1 MRRSLQSTA
10 LINAF
15 LDNLLPEQREVAEA
29 LQQAILAAAPQL
41 RQEVKWGNLCFND
54 GEQNLLAIVFFKAHA
69 HLQVFNGVMLGG
81 EFPQLD
87 GTGRGMRHLKFRYRQ
102 PVDQEL
108 VKAVTQASL
117 MAPTGRFDGPRR

>member
-1 MRRSLQSTA
+1 MRRPLQSTA
-10 LINAF
+10 LVNAF
-15 LDNLLPEQREVAEA
+15 LDTLPPEQREVAET
-29 LQQAILAAAPQL
+29 LQQAVLSAAPQL

-54 GEQNLLAIVFFKAHA
+54 GEHNLFAIVMFKQHA

-102 PVDQEL
+102 PVDQAL
-108 VKAVTQASL
+108 VKAVVQASL
-117 MAPTGRFDGPRR
+117 LAPMPRHG

>member
-1 MRRSLQSTA
+1 MRRPLQSTA

-15 LDNLLPEQREVAEA
+15 LDNLPPEQREVAQA
-29 LQQAILAAAPQL
+29 LQQAVLAAAPHL

-54 GEQNLLAIVFFKAHA
+54 GEQNIMAIVMYKSHA

-102 PVDQEL
+102 PVDQAL
-108 VKAVTQASL
+108 VKAVTLASL
-117 MAPTGRFDGPRR
+117 EAPMPRH